1 MIENDGKERQT
12 IDMKLPGREEKL
24 IQIYWEWGGRGVGV
38 VESVEKKEMSKR
50 EGTEWHNGTENV
62 KWNDKQDNYWLIVWH
77 MNTSWKCAGKCARLP
92 NNSYHY
98 NTFAQH
104 FFYTRSESDKSNL
117 SQFCT
122 LCIAS
127 GLRRVDSMLPSENP
141 QQIAAYWCWY
151 LLFKL
156 LLFSIHHIPSLQQI
170 STK

>member
-1 MIENDGKERQT
+1 M
-12 IDMKLPGREEKL
+12 
-24 IQIYWEWGGRGVGV
+24 V
-38 VESVEKKEMSKR
+38 VSVEKKEISKR
-50 EGTEWHNGTENV
+50 EGREWHNGTENV

-92 NNSYHY
+92 NNSCYHY

-127 GLRRVDSMLPSENP
+127 ELRRVDSMLPSGKSSTNRCILMLMLILTV
-141 QQIAAYWCWY
+141 QIALVLYSSHTLPPTNKHKINIYKSCVP
-151 LLFKL
+151 
-156 LLFSIHHIPSLQQI
+156 IHQYNRNLVGKMFRNILI
-170 STK
+170 IE